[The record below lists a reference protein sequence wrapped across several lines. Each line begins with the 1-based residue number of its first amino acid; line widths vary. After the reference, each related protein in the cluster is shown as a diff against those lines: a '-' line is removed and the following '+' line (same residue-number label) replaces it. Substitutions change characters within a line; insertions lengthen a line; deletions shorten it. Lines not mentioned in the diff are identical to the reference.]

1 MEFKKDWNYRVLVV
15 DDQRE
20 IHQDF
25 EEMLTPGA
33 TGASTDDLADAFAS
47 EVDESFL
54 PKFELLHARSGAEA
68 HEKIKTAIQTD
79 NPIAVAYIDI
89 RMPPGIDG
97 IETTRRIRAIDENI
111 EIVLMTAYTDK
122 SLSEIV
128 REMDLLH
135 KLLYIRKPFAREEI
149 QQITLALAEKWNVES
164 ELGDKRRQL
173 EISNQRLEAVL
184 DSTGDAIA
192 MFDVTGHLQF
202 ANRGYEE
209 MFELKTDILKK
220 MSPESLGEHIKG
232 YFQEPECFEET
243 ETLLLAQPEKVFEE
257 VAEVRRPERKML
269 YRFAAPVH
277 DIEQNIIGRI
287 TVFRD
292 ISKEIE
298 ISQMKVEVSR
308 LRTELEMKYAFDK
321 IIGKSEAMKAVYA
334 LMQQAIESN
343 ITVLIQGES
352 GTGKELVARA
362 IHFNSP
368 RKSGP
373 FIDVN
378 CAAIPESLIESELF
392 GHERGAFTG
401 ATAQR
406 IGKFE
411 SANGGTIFLDEIA
424 DMQPLVQAKLLRVL
438 QEREIQRVGG
448 TGNIPINVRVIA
460 ATNKDLE
467 AAVKTGQFREDL
479 FYRIAGFPI
488 PIPPLKERREDIPLL
503 GHHFLQEY
511 AEAADKPISGFS
523 TGALQLL
530 MSYDWPGNVREL
542 ENTIER
548 AVLLETS
555 DVLQV
560 GNPALSD
567 LHSAGKGYILDSDA
581 DSMPAHP
588 STSTEILS
596 LEEIEKQALVHALEV
611 TDNNITKAAQALGI
625 NRVTIH
631 RKLRKYNMLDKKS

>member
-1 MEFKKDWNYRVLVV
+1 MEFKKNWNYRVLVV

-25 EEMLTPGA
+25 EEMLTPGL
-33 TGASTDDLADAFAS
+33 TGASTDDLAAVFDS

-54 PKFELLHARSGAEA
+54 PQFTLFHARSGAEA
-68 HEKIKTAIQTD
+68 YDIIKTAIETD

-89 RMPPGIDG
+89 RMPPGMDG
-97 IETTRRIRAIDENI
+97 IETTRRIRTIDENI

-122 SLSEIV
+122 SLGEIV
-128 REMDLLH
+128 REMELLH

-149 QQITLALAEKWNVES
+149 QQITVALAEKWNVES
-164 ELGDKRRQL
+164 ELEDKRQQL

-192 MFDVTGHLQF
+192 MFDIKGHLLF

-209 MFELKTDILKK
+209 MFELTADAMKQ
-220 MSPESLGEHIKG
+220 MSSERLGEHIKQ
-232 YFQEPECFEET
+232 YFHEPGRFEET
-243 ETLLLAQPEKVFEE
+243 ETLLLAHPEKVFEE
-257 VAEVRRPERKML
+257 VMEVHRPECKML
-269 YRFAAPVH
+269 YRFTAPVH
-277 DIEQNIIGRI
+277 DIEQNVIGRI
-287 TVFRD
+287 IVFRD

-298 ISQMKVEVSR
+298 LSQMKVEVSR

-321 IIGKSEAMKAVYA
+321 IVGKSEAMKAVYA

-368 RKSGP
+368 RKGGP
-373 FIDVN
+373 FVDVN
-378 CAAIPESLIESELF
+378 CAAIPEPLIESELF

-401 ATAQR
+401 ATGQR

-411 SANGGTIFLDEIA
+411 SADGGTIFLDEIA

-448 TGNIPINVRVIA
+448 TGNISIDVRVIT

-467 AAVKTGQFREDL
+467 AAVKDGEFREDL

-488 PIPPLKERREDIPLL
+488 PIPSLKERREDISLL

-511 AEAADKPISGFS
+511 AEAADKRISGFS

-530 MSYDWPGNVREL
+530 MRYDWPGNVREL

-555 DVLQV
+555 DVLQAS
-560 GNPALSD
+560 NPALSD
-567 LHSAGKGYILDSDA
+567 LHSTGGEYTPDSYD
-581 DSMPAHP
+581 DSMSSLTSA
-588 STSTEILS
+588 STEILS

-611 TDNNITKAAQALGI
+611 THNNITKAAQALGI

-631 RKLRKYNMLDKKS
+631 RKLKKYDLLDKK